1 MPNTEKKKKKK
12 LEIKK
17 MIYNFKTTKV
27 QPTKARG
34 GEAQWLG
41 LCIHPTQPAAAGC
54 KVQYILGRFKS

>member
-41 LCIHPTQPAAAGC
+41 LCIHPPSRQRQD
-54 KVQYILGRFKS
+54 VRYSIY